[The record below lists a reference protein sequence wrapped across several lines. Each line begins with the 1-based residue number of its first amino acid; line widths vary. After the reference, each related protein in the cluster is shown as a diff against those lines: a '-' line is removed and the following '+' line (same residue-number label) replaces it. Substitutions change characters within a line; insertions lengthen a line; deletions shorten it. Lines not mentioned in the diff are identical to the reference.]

1 MLAPIMEGI
10 QLFNAARDLIQQ
22 VRGKGQAVPL
32 QTTQKTVQIP
42 ESAFAQLL
50 RAQLQSQSAP
60 TQVVFE
66 QKSADTPA
74 ATTSSGPVRDK
85 IQELISQ
92 YEAQLA
98 HLREQIGSAFSN
110 NLIDTAHQLDLT
122 MDADGNVTV
131 ANDHP
136 DKARI
141 DSLFAAHPLLR
152 YGFARLA
159 SSASMIETSLD
170 TFPER
175 LRYLGNPQQAVTDFG
190 SMLTGQNAPSQ
201 FHLVVGPDGIRTYF
215 GTDPVSTTGESSA
228 A

>member
-22 VRGKGQAVPL
+22 VRGKGQAIPFP
-32 QTTQKTVQIP
+32 TTQKTVQIP

-50 RAQLQSQSAP
+50 RAQLQSQNAP
-60 TQVVFE
+60 TVVFE
-66 QKSADTPA
+66 QKAADTT
-74 ATTSSGPVRDK
+74 ATTPASSGPVRDK

-110 NLIDTAHQLDLT
+110 DLIDTAHQLDLT

-141 DSLFAAHPLLR
+141 ESLFAAHPLLR

-170 TFPER
+170 TFPAG
-175 LRYLGNPQQAVTDFG
+175 LRYLGSPQQAVTEFG

-215 GTDPVSTTGESSA
+215 GTDPVSTTSQSSA